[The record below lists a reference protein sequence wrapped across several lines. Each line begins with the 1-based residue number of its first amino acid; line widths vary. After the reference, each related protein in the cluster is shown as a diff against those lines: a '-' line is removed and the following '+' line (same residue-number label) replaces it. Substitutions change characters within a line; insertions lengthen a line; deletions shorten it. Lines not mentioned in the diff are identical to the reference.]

1 MIKRFSELV
10 KLSHTIFALPF
21 ALIGY
26 TYAITSSSVSYEWL
40 TLIQVLLCMVFA
52 RNTAMGFN
60 RWADRDIDGAN
71 PRTANREIP
80 SGVIS
85 ARSALIFVV
94 ANALLFIGVSCTIN
108 PLTAILSPV
117 ALAVIL
123 FYSYCKRF
131 TSMAHLVLGL
141 GLSIAPVGAYIAVT
155 GELTF
160 TPCILAIV
168 VLTWC
173 SGFDI
178 IYALQDRV
186 FDRENGLHSIPSRF
200 SIRGA
205 LNISIGLHIITA
217 ISLFW
222 FVSALDAAP
231 WIWVGVGL
239 FTALLI
245 AQHIVVTPTK
255 VRNIS
260 IAFGTLNG
268 IASCIFAIFTITALI
283 FA

>member
-26 TYAITSSSVSYEWL
+26 TYGITSTDTSFEWL

-60 RWADRDIDGAN
+60 RWADRDIDAAN

-80 SGVIS
+80 AGVIS
-85 ARSALIFVV
+85 ARSALIFVIV
-94 ANALLFIGVSCTIN
+94 NALLFIGVACSIN
-108 PLTAILSPV
+108 SLTAILSPV
-117 ALAVIL
+117 ALAVVL

-131 TSMAHLVLGL
+131 TATAHLVLGL
-141 GLSIAPVGAYIAVT
+141 GLAIAPVGAYIAVA
-155 GELTF
+155 GKF
-160 TPCILAIV
+160 AIAPCILAIV

-178 IYALQDRV
+178 IYALQDRE
-186 FDRENGLHSIPSRF
+186 FDRENGLHSIPSHF
-200 SIRGA
+200 SVRGA

-222 FVSALDAAP
+222 FTSMLGAAT
-231 WIWVGVGL
+231 WIWIGVAL
-239 FTALLI
+239 FTALLV
-245 AQHIVVTPTK
+245 AQHIVVTPTR
-255 VRNIS
+255 VRNIG

-268 IASCIFAIFTITALI
+268 IASCILAIFTISALI

>member
-26 TYAITSSSVSYEWL
+26 TYGITSTAANFEWV
-40 TLIQVLLCMVFA
+40 TLAQVLLCMVFA

-80 SGVIS
+80 AGIIS
-85 ARSALIFVV
+85 ARSALIFVII
-94 ANALLFIGVSCTIN
+94 NALLFIGVACTIN
-108 PLTAILSPV
+108 SLTAILSPI
-117 ALAVIL
+117 ALAVVL

-131 TSMAHLVLGL
+131 TAAAHLVLGL
-141 GLSIAPVGAYIAVT
+141 GLSIAPVGAYIAMT
-155 GELTF
+155 GEF
-160 TPCILAIV
+160 AIAPCILAIV

-178 IYALQDRV
+178 IYALQDRE

-200 SIRGA
+200 SVRGA
-205 LNISIGLHIITA
+205 LGISIGLHIISA
-217 ISLFW
+217 IALFW
-222 FVSALDAAP
+222 FVLMLSAAP
-231 WIWVGVGL
+231 WIWVGVAI
-239 FTALLI
+239 FTALLV
-245 AQHIVVTPTK
+245 AQHLVVTP
-255 VRNIS
+255 
-260 IAFGTLNG
+260 
-268 IASCIFAIFTITALI
+268 
-283 FA
+283 